1 MHFHSLSADMA
12 IRSLNSNKTL
22 GLSPKDVRSH
32 VERYGENTLTQKKK
46 KGIFAKIL
54 SALKEPMLII
64 LLFGF
69 CIALGANVG
78 KQLKTGDG
86 DFGECFGI
94 LFAVVLSVSITLIM
108 EGSSERAFQKLSS
121 LYDNVTVRV
130 IRGGEVIVI
139 QKRFITVGDIL
150 LLEGGDKIVAD
161 GRLIESDSLLIDE
174 AALTGESVAVR
185 KDASAILDAS
195 TPLAER
201 INCVYSGTFV
211 TSGTGKMI
219 VTAVGDKS
227 EIGAVAGELD
237 GREAESS
244 PLQQKLA
251 KLGKIITIL
260 GGITAVTV
268 FIISVVRLAM
278 FGGLTFNSV
287 QELFISCIVLIVA
300 AVPEGMPTI
309 VAVSLA
315 LNMIKLAKDNA
326 LIKKMT
332 ATETAGAVSV
342 ICSDK
347 TGTLTKNR
355 MTVEALY
362 VGEQKISANKIKNAP
377 LLQNFSLNSTA
388 EVSVKGGQTVCR
400 GSGTE
405 CALLVAYNQSL
416 NTTKQTDESLKQ
428 TYSQM
433 RKSARLIERVPFSS
447 ETKFMTST
455 YKING
460 VERTFLKGA
469 PEKVL
474 EFCSLT
480 SAQKNKII
488 KQITLRQKEGARVLC
503 FAHRDNP
510 LLLNDGLWE
519 KGNKGTK
526 AQKQTDAVLDK
537 KQKVALGGFTY
548 DGFVT
553 LADPIREEVFKAIK
567 ECKSAGIRVKILT
580 GDNAVT
586 AFSIAKQLGIAK
598 TEGEVV
604 SATELDKL
612 DDFAFKKALQKISV
626 IARST
631 PIIKLRVVRA
641 LKEMGEI
648 VAVTGDG
655 INDAP
660 AIKHADVGIS
670 MGISGSEIT
679 KEASDV
685 VLIDDSFA
693 TVVKT
698 ISFGRNVYRNL
709 QRFILFQLSVNLS
722 ALFFITAAAIL
733 GLEAPFG
740 TLQLLWINIIMDGP
754 PALTLGLERASENIM
769 QSPPVKR
776 NASIVSAKMLLRIA
790 FSGLWAGVIL
800 TLQYLY
806 NFLGASNSEKGSA
819 VWTLFILFQ
828 LFNAFNSREL
838 GADSVFKRLG
848 KNKIML
854 LTFAGVLLAHV
865 LIVQCFSSLFAI
877 SPMRLEVWFRCVGVA
892 SSVLIVSELYKW
904 IYRILKDKGL
914 IKMRAISYKSGSKDN
929 EKRFFINKFKRGGQ
943 TN

>member
-1 MHFHSLSADMA
+1 MHFHSISADES
-12 IRSLNSNKTL
+12 IRSLESDKTL
-22 GLSPKDVRSH
+22 GLSPSTVHSH
-32 VERYGENTLTQKKK
+32 VEKYGENVLTQKKK
-46 KGIFAKIL
+46 KGVIAKIF

-69 CIALGANVG
+69 CIALGANIG
-78 KQLKTGDG
+78 KQFKTGDG

-108 EGSSERAFQKLSS
+108 EGSSERAFQKLSAF
-121 LYDNVTVRV
+121 YDNVTVRV
-130 IRGGEVIVI
+130 VRGGEVLVI

-161 GRLIESDSLLIDE
+161 GRLIESDGLLIDE
-174 AALTGESVAVR
+174 SPLTGESVAVH
-185 KDASAILDAS
+185 KDATAILDDS

-201 INCVYSGTFV
+201 VNCVYSGTFV

-237 GREAESS
+237 GRDGAPS

-251 KLGKIITIL
+251 RLGKIITIL
-260 GGITAVTV
+260 GGATAITV
-268 FIISVVRLAM
+268 FIISVVRLATSS
-278 FGGLTFNSV
+278 GLSFNTV

-355 MTVEALY
+355 MTVESLY
-362 VGEQKISANKIKNAP
+362 LGERKIPSHKIKSP
-377 LLQNFSLNSTA
+377 VLLQNFALNSTA
-388 EVSVKGGQTVCR
+388 EIIVKNNKTVCR

-405 CALLVAYNQSL
+405 CALLAAYNQSVGQS
-416 NTTKQTDESLKQ
+416 KQADDGLKQ

-433 RKSARLIERVPFSS
+433 RRAFSLIARIPFSS
-447 ETKFMTST
+447 EAKYMTST
-455 YKING
+455 YKIEG
-460 VERTFLKGA
+460 AYRTFIKGA

-474 EFCSLT
+474 EFCALT
-480 SAQKNKII
+480 PAQKNKIN
-488 KQITLRQKEGARVLC
+488 KEITQRQKEGARVLC
-503 FAHRDNP
+503 FAHRDEFAIQPNASLDGGSP
-510 LLLNDGLWE
+510 LYI
-519 KGNKGTK
+519 K
-526 AQKQTDAVLDK
+526 DK
-537 KQKVALGGFTY
+537 KGGAVNGDFTY

-553 LADPIREEVFKAIK
+553 LTDPIREEVFKAVK
-567 ECKSAGIRVKILT
+567 DCRSAGIKVKILT

-586 AFSIAKQLGIAK
+586 ALSIAKQLGIAK
-598 TEGEVV
+598 SECEVV

-612 DDFAFKKALQKISV
+612 DDAAFKKALSRIAV

-660 AIKHADVGIS
+660 AIKHADVGIA

-685 VLIDDSFA
+685 VLLDDSFA

-733 GLEAPFG
+733 GLEPPFG

-754 PALTLGLERASENIM
+754 PALTLGLERAGENIM
-769 QSPPVKR
+769 QIPPVKR

-800 TLQYLY
+800 TVQYLY
-806 NFLGASNSEKGSA
+806 NFLGATYSEQGSA

-848 KNKIML
+848 KNKVML
-854 LTFAGVLLAHV
+854 LTFAGVLLVHV
-865 LIVQCFSSLFAI
+865 LIVQCFYGLFAI
-877 SPMRLEVWFRCVGVA
+877 NPMRLVVWLRCVAVA
-892 SSVLIVSELYKW
+892 SSVLVVSELYKW
-904 IYRILKDKGL
+904 IYRILKGRGL
-914 IKMRAISYKSGSKDN
+914 IKVRPVLSAVGTRDRQ
-929 EKRFFINKFKRGGQ
+929 KRFFINKFKRGGQ